1 MDQARST
8 CNGGTSQP
16 PKRRKRYLEPGE
28 TYSLPRTSLRYQER
42 VQDSQSSLQTP
53 QQQSLRSSG
62 AGSANA
68 GVCNNYLSCEIS
80 DNDDFDASDQNLY
93 HAESDEGDSNKQYD
107 SESSSAED
115 CSGAEE
121 CEGDGD
127 EFCRLFSSECLPNSD
142 MSVRDA
148 MLTLMAY
155 TASVGLNWTDM
166 EKLVG
171 VINLFLG
178 KPVLPTSSYMLRKV
192 WKQWMGG
199 LVERHYFCEA
209 CEAVIPNPRQKDFSC
224 PHCNTTNSGQN
235 FFVTLDLK
243 KQIEIMLID
252 KSVSKG
258 LMESLKKRQL
268 QSDEGTVKDIS
279 DGRLYKEQMKNSSWC
294 DISLTFNTDGAKVF
308 KCNKASIWPI
318 QCVVN
323 ELPLSLR
330 WSNVLL
336 CGLYFGKGHPRMSQ
350 FLGTFVKS
358 LKQLNSVKWKC
369 DEQALSS
376 KVHITCCCVDAP
388 ARAAVLNMKQYNGY
402 FGCSFCLH
410 RGVHIRGALRYPVP
424 EGGRHPDLRTNRSF
438 REDMRVSLQSGEPS
452 HGIKGAS
459 ALAHMPNFD
468 LVWAVCPDY
477 MHCVLEGVAKQLADI
492 WFGSVD
498 SPSYIGKPAQI
509 KRVDKR
515 LLSIN
520 HHSGSPDFPA
530 LFRKERCGKQV
541 NGNATSF

>member
-410 RGVHIRGALRYPVP
+410 RGVHIRGKYFQLQASLWPFKHLFVP
-424 EGGRHPDLRTNRSF
+424 IYIKQH
-438 REDMRVSLQSGEPS
+438 SLS
-452 HGIKGAS
+452 
-459 ALAHMPNFD
+459 
-468 LVWAVCPDY
+468 
-477 MHCVLEGVAKQLADI
+477 
-492 WFGSVD
+492 
-498 SPSYIGKPAQI
+498 
-509 KRVDKR
+509 
-515 LLSIN
+515 
-520 HHSGSPDFPA
+520 
-530 LFRKERCGKQV
+530 
-541 NGNATSF
+541 